1 MTVEQRARRV
11 VAQVFGLKEANV
23 SADASQETLEKWD
36 SLGHM
41 NLCVAL
47 EDEFRVRFDDTQVVE
62 MKSVP
67 KIVEIVSPM
76 LRG

>member
-1 MTVEQRARRV
+1 M
-11 VAQVFGLKEANV
+11 VAQVFGLKEAAV
-23 SADASQETLEKWD
+23 SADTSQETLEKWD

-47 EDEFRVRFDDTQVVE
+47 EEEFRVRFDDTQVVE

-67 KIVEIVSPM
+67 KIVEVVSPM